1 MFSIAPVE
9 RSSIACTS
17 WPASR
22 SASERW
28 EPMKPAPPVISTRT
42 AGYYHVANRKLIT
55 LPSCTT

>member
-9 RSSIACTS
+9 RSSSACTS

-28 EPMKPAPPVISTRT
+28 EPMKPAPPVISTRI
-42 AGYYHVANRKLIT
+42 AEYYHVANRKLIT